1 MQKLTTILFTSML
14 CMQSIIYGQEG
25 EAAMPTRDQSIYQ
38 TFLMIAIA
46 MVFFYLI
53 LWRPEQK
60 RRKEMEQ
67 KRSGLKKG
75 DSVVAMGI
83 LGTVH
88 RVGESTVI
96 LKMVDG
102 NKIEFLK
109 AAITDS
115 TPEHT
120 ASQVDVE
127 VEEIQ
132 VKK

>member
-1 MQKLTTILFTSML
+1 MQKLKTLFFTSLL
-14 CMQSIIYGQEG
+14 CMQSIVYGQEG
-25 EAAMPTRDQSIYQ
+25 ASTMPTRDQSIYQ
-38 TFLMIAIA
+38 TFIMLAIA

-60 RRKEMEQ
+60 RRKEMDQ
-67 KRSGLKKG
+67 KRASLKKG

-88 RVGESTVI
+88 RVGESTVV

-115 TPEHT
+115 TPEQT
-120 ASQVDVE
+120 ASEVDVE